1 MLILCQFYA
10 TRLFRICNK
19 LFWYWFD
26 PFPLL
31 NNVKKTAM
39 LSGAGFPY
47 YGGIDGAWWHQVV
60 SSPPAVKAKI
70 MWRPQSLY
78 SSRTAQQPIKRACYV
93 TFVRFLVFSNTLSVI
108 IFFWS
113 YSGPIKLK
121 LPKETALIG
130 TFLECVQKYPPRP
143 TIMMIL
149 DVCTLP
155 DRVQVFPI

>member
-10 TRLFRICNK
+10 TRPFLICNK

-26 PFPLL
+26 PLPLL
-31 NNVKKTAM
+31 NNVKKLQCCPVQASLM
-39 LSGAGFPY
+39 VALMVLD
-47 YGGIDGAWWHQVV
+47 GIKWPLCW
-60 SSPPAVKAKI
+60 PAVKAKI

>member
-1 MLILCQFYA
+1 MPQGFFEFA
-10 TRLFRICNK
+10 TNC
-19 LFWYWFD
+19 FD
-26 PFPLL
+26 IGLTPFPFWTML
-31 NNVKKTAM
+31 KTAM
-39 LSGAGFPY
+39 LSGAGFP